1 METLSGK
8 TVAVMLEA
16 GSSVPDLKSAI
27 YAKEG
32 VSVEQQLLVSAGK
45 YITTHVSCTINSK
58 KKSPKYSL
66 PHSIYLRICF
76 IELALG

>member
-1 METLSGK
+1 
-8 TVAVMLEA
+8 MLEA

-45 YITTHVSCTINSK
+45 YTTHVSCTINSK
-58 KKSPKYSL
+58 KKTSKNSL